1 MSKPVMSDLFKF
13 SGRRNR
19 KSYLFFLL
27 GVIAIEIVLTAVFGA
42 AGGLAGGMMDDGAAA
57 NPDAAGGMAI
67 GMTVVLG
74 VIFLVVVV
82 MSIAVGA
89 QRCRD
94 FGWTGWAMLL
104 VLVPFIGWIFALA
117 LIFIPGNQGPNKYG
131 PDPLQEH
138 A

>member
-42 AGGLAGGMMDDGAAA
+42 AGGMAGSMMEGGDPAMADGAGMGMML
-57 NPDAAGGMAI
+57 
-67 GMTVVLG
+67 VLG
-74 VIFLVVVV
+74 IVFIVLLV
-82 MSIAVGA
+82 SSLAVGS

-104 VLVPFIGWIFALA
+104 LLVPFIGWIFALA
-117 LIFIPGNQGPNKYG
+117 IIFIPGNQGPNRYG
-131 PDPLQEH
+131 PDPLQEY

>member
-27 GVIAIEIVLTAVFGA
+27 AVIAIEIVLTGVFGA
-42 AGGLAGGMMDDGAAA
+42 AGGMADSMMDGGDPAAA
-57 NPDAAGGMAI
+57 EGAGLGMLLVI
-67 GMTVVLG
+67 GVVFIVL
-74 VIFLVVVV
+74 LV
-82 MSIAVGA
+82 SSLAVGS

-104 VLVPFIGWIFALA
+104 LLVPFIGWIFALA
-117 LIFIPGNQGPNKYG
+117 IIFIPGNQGPNRYG
-131 PDPLQEH
+131 PDPLQEY

>member
-19 KSYLFFLL
+19 KSYVLFLL
-27 GVIAIEIVLTAVFGA
+27 AAIAVQIVVGIVVAAMGGVGAEEMSVGAMIVAVPVMIVLA
-42 AGGLAGGMMDDGAAA
+42 
-57 NPDAAGGMAI
+57 
-67 GMTVVLG
+67 
-74 VIFLVVVV
+74 V
-82 MSIAVGA
+82 MSLAVGS

-104 VLVPFIGWIFALA
+104 VLVPFIGFLFALA
-117 LIFIPGNQGPNKYG
+117 IIFIPGNQGENRYG
-131 PDPLQEH
+131 PDPLQQY